1 MSSRKKSLC
10 LLKTR
15 RIFHQA
21 QEDPTKDL
29 CYHQHTTAQHS
40 IDENYSVFLWDLWLR
55 GKLKDSHTH
64 VKKKKKWKKKI
75 AFISCQMNT
84 EERNDICLRLP
95 WLAVEAF
102 IMEKR
107 IWNSTGIWTGE
118 TRSPSSSSFKRGVE
132 SHLDKIMKMDH
143 DNLRKVLQWQASWP
157 NLDKKE
163 AVPSESS
170 RAGWVA

>member
-1 MSSRKKSLC
+1 MSFYGSYGWKVNWKTVTPMSKKM
-10 LLKTR
+10 TN
-15 RIFHQA
+15 
-21 QEDPTKDL
+21 
-29 CYHQHTTAQHS
+29 
-40 IDENYSVFLWDLWLR
+40 EN
-55 GKLKDSHTH
+55 
-64 VKKKKKWKKKI
+64 KKI

-84 EERNDICLRLP
+84 KERNDICLRLP

-118 TRSPSSSSFKRGVE
+118 TRSPSSSSFKGGVE
-132 SHLDKIMKMDH
+132 SHLLTKLWKWTMTICEKFCNGKLPDKQ
-143 DNLRKVLQWQASWP
+143 NL
-157 NLDKKE
+157 NKKE